1 MNFHQSDSQLMAQ
14 QSLEMIAIKSYTT
27 AAADKT
33 HLANL
38 IRTLKSELSTS
49 NAMLKAKEEEC
60 MEISRQLNQRNGE
73 LLDAG
78 KRYKMLEKQCAAEC
92 ETVTKKPNRFQ
103 IWISQKKENSENE

>member
-1 MNFHQSDSQLMAQ
+1 MEFRQIDNQLMDD
-14 QSLEMIAIKSYTT
+14 QSLEMIAIKNYTS

-60 MEISRQLNQRNGE
+60 MEYSRQLNQRNCE

-92 ETVTKKPNRFQ
+92 ETVRKNLITNFQ
-103 IWISQKKENSENE
+103 SFQEEGKQ

>member
-1 MNFHQSDSQLMAQ
+1 MDQ
-14 QSLEMIAIKSYTT
+14 QSSEMIAVTNFST

-38 IRTLKSELSTS
+38 IRTLKTELSTA

-60 MEISRQLNQRNGE
+60 MEITRQLNQRNCE
-73 LLDAG
+73 ILDAG

-92 ETVTKKPNRFQ
+92 KTVLN
-103 IWISQKKENSENE
+103 